1 MTLKNENYLTFNLL
15 SFLNA
20 FFFNLLNNEI
30 SCFLIKIVREVY
42 CMSWL
47 LLIQIGKKSNQLLNA
62 EIIFTK

>member
-1 MTLKNENYLTFNLL
+1 MTLKNENCLTFNLL

-30 SCFLIKIVREVY
+30 SCFLIKTVREVY

-47 LLIQIGKKSNQLLNA
+47 LLIQIGKIKS
-62 EIIFTK
+62 IIKC

>member
-1 MTLKNENYLTFNLL
+1 MTLKNENCLTFNLL